1 MQTETIKKREEDT
14 FTILDEGRK
23 GPFFPNIS
31 TNQGNEHRSKKNIV
45 PQNTASRKSHYI
57 QRTNSPP
64 RSGFR
69 CTDPGPNPAKQAKQ
83 REARKP
89 PQRQGARKKREARGD
104 DTGIDP
110 IPYSAGEDR
119 A

>member
-1 MQTETIKKREEDT
+1 MQTETRKKKEKRIQIKPMKQ
-14 FTILDEGRK
+14 I
-23 GPFFPNIS
+23 
-31 TNQGNEHRSKKNIV
+31 QNIV

-64 RSGFR
+64 KSGYR

-89 PQRQGARKKREARGD
+89 PQRQGARKRREARGG

-110 IPYSAGEDR
+110 IPYPAGEDR